1 MKNNGFKFISGM
13 VALFYGYEYNYYFKQ
28 TDSTENIKL
37 CMQASVIITIILTL
51 IGALKAFKNQ
61 AYTAFG
67 L

>member
-1 MKNNGFKFISGM
+1 M

-61 AYTAFG
+61 AYTVFG